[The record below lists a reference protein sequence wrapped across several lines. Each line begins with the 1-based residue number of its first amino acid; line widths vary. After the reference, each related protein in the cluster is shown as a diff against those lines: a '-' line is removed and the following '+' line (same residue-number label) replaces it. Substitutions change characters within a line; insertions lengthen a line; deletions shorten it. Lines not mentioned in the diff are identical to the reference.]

1 MLRSLIPA
9 VAAVFLLLGTGT
21 AQAFSF
27 PLNVEFDD
35 GLVGTYGNVEVTEVG
50 GDLLFQITLDPS
62 LGPDADLHVLYFN
75 LVGSP
80 SGLAISSTDVVNT
93 AYELLVSPSVAGGA
107 GSSFEYG
114 VHFGNG
120 AGPKGNG
127 VLQSASFLLSADG
140 PLAVADLLQSSSTS
154 QKIEVYLA
162 THVQGTALVKGSKSE
177 TVGSLV
183 PEPAASALLGLGM
196 AGLLVAGRRR
206 R

>member
-1 MLRSLIPA
+1 MLASGSALA
-9 VAAVFLLLGTGT
+9 L
-21 AQAFSF
+21 SF

-35 GLVGTYGNVEVTEVG
+35 GLVGTYGNVEVTEVA

-107 GSSFEYG
+107 GASFEYG

-162 THVQGTALVKGSKSE
+162 AHVQGTALVKGSKSE

-183 PEPAASALLGLGM
+183 PEPGAAALLL
-196 AGLLVAGRRR
+196 AGAMLAAGARRR
-206 R
+206 LR